1 MRSMTGYGR
10 GTCELAGRRFVVELR
25 SLNHRFLEVKLR
37 LPWAD
42 ASIDMHV
49 TQALRARLDRGVV
62 TVSVRDE
69 KGGAPQT
76 VRVDVDLARGYERA
90 LEQLRTTLS
99 LAEPISLAL
108 IAAQP
113 GVITVGEGVPEGDL
127 LWAALEPGINQAID
141 ALIESRE
148 REGAAIAVDLRARVA
163 TLEKLVG
170 DLRELTRDAPETFR
184 KRLLERLERTG
195 AAGEVDPHRLAQEVA
210 IMADRLDV
218 SEELTRL
225 GAHLTEF
232 KRLVEGKQAAGRR
245 LDFLAQELN
254 REINTIGSKSQS
266 GPSGARVID
275 AKAELERVR
284 EQIQNVE

>member
-1 MRSMTGYGR
+1 
-10 GTCELAGRRFVVELR
+10 V
-25 SLNHRFLEVKLR
+25 R
-37 LPWAD
+37 L
-42 ASIDMHV
+42 
-49 TQALRARLDRGVV
+49 
-62 TVSVRDE
+62 
-69 KGGAPQT
+69 
-76 VRVDVDLARGYERA
+76 DVDLARGYERA
-90 LEQLRTTLS
+90 MEQLRGALS

-113 GVITVGEGVPEGDL
+113 GVITVGEGAPDSEL
-127 LWAALEPGINQAID
+127 LWAALEPGLTQAID
-141 ALIESRE
+141 ALIDSRS

-170 DLRELTRDAPETFR
+170 ELRELTSDAPDTFR
-184 KRLLERLERTG
+184 KRLHERLERVAG
-195 AAGEVDPHRLAQEVA
+195 PGEVDPHRLAQEVA

-225 GAHLTEF
+225 GAHLNEF
-232 KRLVEGKQAAGRR
+232 KRLLDGKQAAGRR

>member
-1 MRSMTGYGR
+1 MTGYGR
-10 GTCELAGRRFVVELR
+10 GTCELAGRRLVVELR

-42 ASIDMHV
+42 AAIDLHV

-69 KGGAPQT
+69 GGGVPQA
-76 VRVDVDLARGYERA
+76 VHVDTELARGYAHA
-90 LEQLRTTLS
+90 LEQLRATLA
-99 LAEPISLAL
+99 LPEPISLAL

-113 GVITVGEGVPEGDL
+113 GVIAVGEGAPDSVE
-127 LWAALEPGINQAID
+127 LWAALEPGVKLAID
-141 ALIESRE
+141 ALIESRT
-148 REGAAIAVDLRARVA
+148 REGAAIAADLRARVA

-170 DLRELTRDAPETFR
+170 ELRELTRDAPDQYR
-184 KRLLERLERTG
+184 KRLSERLERALG
-195 AAGEVDPHRLAQEVA
+195 PGETHVDPQRLAQEVA
-210 IMADRLDV
+210 IMAEKLDV
-218 SEELTRL
+218 AEELTRL
-225 GAHLTEF
+225 GAHLNEF
-232 KRLVEGKQAAGRR
+232 KRLLDGKQAAGRR

-254 REINTIGSKSQS
+254 REINTIGAKSQS
-266 GPSGARVID
+266 GASGARVID